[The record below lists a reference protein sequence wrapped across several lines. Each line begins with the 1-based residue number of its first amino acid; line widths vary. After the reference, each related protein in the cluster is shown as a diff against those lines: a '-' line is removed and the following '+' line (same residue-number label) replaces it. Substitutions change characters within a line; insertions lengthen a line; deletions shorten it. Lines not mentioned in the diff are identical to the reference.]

1 MTGPY
6 ETEREA
12 HHASLWETRGRDA
25 GLDMLGAAN
34 MADLAAALSGVELG
48 AYDKRIIAWLA
59 GYEPATVA
67 VVCGLIERARQ
78 AGGEA

>member
-12 HHASLWETRGRDA
+12 HHASLWETRGRDS
-25 GLDMLGAAN
+25 GTPMDAAN

-78 AGGEA
+78 AGGAS